1 MTRLLGLRRSQQFGS
16 FGCSRLV
23 ADKMDPIWGATTNA
37 ITKQGCNMTISVG
50 DKLPDAM
57 LVRLGADGPEGVSV
71 STLTEGRTVVI
82 FAVPGAYTGTCTT
95 AHVPS
100 FIRTKDTFKERGVEE
115 IICVSVNDPFVM
127 GAWGEMTGATEAGIT
142 MVGDPESAF
151 TKAMG
156 MEFSAPPAGLID
168 RSKRYAMLVIDGEVK
183 VLNEEENPG
192 LCEVSAGEGLLED
205 M

>member
-1 MTRLLGLRRSQQFGS
+1 
-16 FGCSRLV
+16 
-23 ADKMDPIWGATTNA
+23 
-37 ITKQGCNMTISVG
+37 MTISVG

-82 FAVPGAYTGTCTT
+82 FAVSGAYTGTCTT

-100 FIRTKDTFKERGVEE
+100 FIRTMDTFTERGVEE

-142 MVGDPESAF
+142 MVGDPESTF

-183 VLNEEENPG
+183 VFNEEENPG